1 MKLLGVAWM
10 GTLASMGMQLLALF
24 AALMLVGKA
33 TGASAERAAFVL
45 LAVQLMI
52 AVGCVVWFA
61 QRSAVAGGQ
70 LRYGWV
76 ALYGFWQL
84 ALAAVAA
91 FISLVSLNR

>member
-45 LAVQLMI
+45 LAVELMI

-61 QRSAVAGGQ
+61 RKSAAASGQ
-70 LRYGWV
+70 SRYVWV
-76 ALYGFWQL
+76 AAFGLWQL
-84 ALAAVAA
+84 MLLAVAA

>member
-10 GTLASMGMQLLALF
+10 GTLASMGLQLLALF

-45 LAVQLMI
+45 VAVDLLI

-61 QRSAVAGGQ
+61 QRSAAASGQ

-76 ALYGFWQL
+76 ALFGFWQL
-84 ALAAVAA
+84 ALLAVAA

>member
-33 TGASAERAAFVL
+33 SGASAERAAFVL
-45 LAVQLMI
+45 VAVDLLI

-76 ALYGFWQL
+76 ALFGFSQL
-84 ALAAVAA
+84 ALLALAA
-91 FISLVSLNR
+91 FISLVAMNR